1 MRVDGLDSVLVFMS
15 TTGHGFK
22 IDYPSI
28 TLHAIS
34 RAGDR
39 PSIYC
44 QLDEETTAAAEQLSH
59 TNLNGNVDEDERD
72 KKGDEGGEEEDQE
85 PEQDCSPMRELNI
98 FPQNPQSCE
107 SQTPVS
113 DCY

>member
-1 MRVDGLDSVLVFMS
+1 MS
-15 TTGHGFK
+15 ATTGRGFK

-28 TLHAIS
+28 TLHAVS

-59 TNLNGNVDEDERD
+59 TNLNGTVAEDGD
-72 KKGDEGGEEEDQE
+72 GDGDEEQAQE
-85 PEQDCSPMRELNI
+85 QEQDYSPMRELNI
-98 FPQNPQSCE
+98 FPQNPLSCE
-107 SQTPVS
+107 RESGSPFS
-113 DCY
+113 DSCW